1 MIPIK
6 LEIQGLY
13 SYREK
18 QTIDFSQL
26 TGAGLFGLFGAV
38 GSGKSSILEG
48 MLLALYGSTDRL
60 ADRGEKNSMVNLQSD
75 GLLIVFEFRAGPK
88 NDNTYVARYSVKRN
102 SKNFQE
108 IRPAEH
114 TFYEKSGDQLTPT
127 ELRAEALVGMKK
139 EHFKQTVIIPQGK
152 FREFIDLTPG
162 PRADMMKELF
172 GLERF
177 DLAPRTGS
185 LLKTVRE
192 EKIRVETQL
201 GAFQHLTEASL
212 EALKKDLADSK
223 SLLREAIN
231 ELKQLEAI
239 YQQQQALSKDFDD
252 LKALKKELT
261 YLKQA
266 KVEIDQKRHAI
277 KEYRRAKTYL
287 KPLVDGVESL
297 KLDKEK
303 YRVSVISCETHE
315 IEYKQE
321 IDEYGKEVDELRIR
335 ADQRSDREAKIRDLQ
350 KVLQLQELNTS
361 LNKAQHELNQL
372 RPEIETAES
381 YKKNALLEVESLQ
394 KRQESI
400 PLVDPGQLAQWKTS
414 HTEWLRLEKEE
425 IKYRNELESLKKAW
439 RETKASLDQLI
450 GRMPSSVDK
459 VSNWFNAQ
467 ADRILHLEKEREEF
481 QYKSGLA
488 VHVHLLEGG
497 KPCPLCGSADHPD
510 PLEPS
515 DLSKNLLTIATQITQ
530 EKERLEEI
538 RLLENRYQQE
548 LFKREQL
555 QAQVEKSEESLG
567 NTVDQLASLKKIFI
581 PDAISSAIQLAEKIE
596 RASKQHKEWQ
606 AVHSRIRDKRNEL
619 EQLRELVESKKAK
632 RDVVHE
638 KTLTLSSALESKREE
653 IGDPA
658 FCAPY
663 FEKDRGLILAAIEKV
678 KRDIEETAN
687 RYDSKRKHLQE
698 LKEKAAR
705 NQASLSQFSEQL
717 AETTKKL
724 AELEEKYL
732 AEMKAQG
739 FSDHD
744 TVVDLFRKS
753 LDLDALDAEIQRFDD
768 KFIRIEDRI
777 EQLESRPGILDF
789 FPETYQKM
797 GEQVVHT
804 KAKTDRSQQR
814 VTILEQQLA
823 SGLRDME
830 TKKTLDIS
838 LMSLEKREGNL
849 RQLESLFKGSGFVK
863 YVSSIYLKELCN
875 TANIRF
881 RKLTKNS
888 LSLEIDETNT
898 FWVIDYLNGGKKR
911 LLKTLSGGQ
920 TFQASLCLALAL
932 AEKVKSLNR
941 AEQSFFFL
949 DEGFGALDKT
959 SLRIVFETLKSLRL
973 ENRIVG
979 IISHVEELQQEIEV
993 YAQVR
998 LDPEAG
1004 SQISYSFE

>member
-26 TGAGLFGLFGAV
+26 TAAGLFGLFGAV

-48 MLLALYGSTDRL
+48 ILLALYGSTERL

-75 GLLIVFEFRAGPK
+75 GLLIVFEFKAGPK
-88 NDNTYVARYSVKRN
+88 NAKTYVARYSVKRN

-201 GAFQHLTEASL
+201 GAFQDLTEASL
-212 EALKKDLADSK
+212 ENLRNDVKSSK
-223 SLLREAIN
+223 TLLQESLN
-231 ELKQLEAI
+231 ELTKIQAI
-239 YQQQQALSKDFDD
+239 YQQQQALSKDFND
-252 LKALKKELT
+252 LKALNEELKLLQLT
-261 YLKQA
+261 KI
-266 KVEIDQKRHAI
+266 EIDQKRARI

-303 YRVSVISCETHE
+303 YRVSVINCQKHE
-315 IEYKQE
+315 EEYKKE
-321 IDEYGKEVDELRIR
+321 IDQYGIEVEELRIR

-350 KVLQLQELNTS
+350 KVLQVQELITS
-361 LNKAQHELNQL
+361 LDKAQHELKQL
-372 RPEIETAES
+372 RPEIENAELDRN
-381 YKKNALLEVESLQ
+381 NALSEIEILQ
-394 KRQESI
+394 IRQEAI
-400 PLVDPGQLAQWKTS
+400 TLIDPEQLAQWKTS
-414 HTEWLRLEKEE
+414 HAEWLRLEKEE
-425 IKYRNELESLKKAW
+425 IKHGNDLASLKKAGQ
-439 RETKASLDQLI
+439 ESTASLDRLI
-450 GRMPSSVDK
+450 GQMPTSVHE
-459 VSNWFNAQ
+459 VGNWFKSQ
-467 ADRILHLEKEREEF
+467 AERILHLEKEREEF

-488 VHVHLLEGG
+488 AHVHLLEGG

-515 DLSKNLLTIATQITQ
+515 DLSEKQLTIATRITR

-555 QAQVEKSEESLG
+555 QTQVENAEVLLG
-567 NTVDQLASLKKIFI
+567 TTVDLLASLKKTFVTER
-581 PDAISSAIQLAEKIE
+581 ISSAAQLAEKIE

-606 AVHSRIRDKRNEL
+606 AVHNRIGEKRKEL
-619 EQLRELVESKKAK
+619 NLFIEAVEAKRTK

-653 IGDPA
+653 ISDPP

-663 FEKDRGLILAAIEKV
+663 FEKDRGFILAAIDKV
-678 KRDIEETAN
+678 KRDIEETAY

-705 NQASLSQFSEQL
+705 NQASLSQFSDQL
-717 AETTKKL
+717 AETTEKL
-724 AELEEKYL
+724 AELEQKYL
-732 AEMKAQG
+732 AEMKVQG
-739 FSDHD
+739 FSDHE

-753 LDLDALDAEIQRFDD
+753 LDADAVDAEIQRFDD

-777 EQLESRPGILDF
+777 GQLKSRPGILDF
-789 FPETYQKM
+789 RPDAYQEM
-797 GEQVVHT
+797 GGQVAEK
-804 KAKTDRSQQR
+804 KAKYDLSQQR

-823 SGLRDME
+823 SGMQDME
-830 TKKTLDIS
+830 TKKSLDIS
-838 LMSLEKREGNL
+838 LASLEKRESNL
-849 RQLESLFKGSGFVK
+849 KQLEGLFKGSGFVK

-875 TANIRF
+875 TANSRF

-888 LSLEIDETNT
+888 LSLEIDENNT

-979 IISHVEELQQEIEV
+979 IISHVEDLQQEIEV
-993 YAQVR
+993 YAQVT